1 MTPSPKLTLDH
12 LHHRY
17 GERYKWLLLL
27 TVMVGMMASIV
38 SSTIV
43 NVAVPAMSRYFI
55 IGQERAQW
63 ISAGF
68 MVSMTLSLSLTPWL
82 LHTYRMRRTYMAAV
96 LLLMCG
102 GIAGGVSANFTLMI
116 CARVAEGI
124 AAGVMQTIPSVVILR
139 MFHPSEQGRAMGIF
153 GFGVVLTPAIGPTVG
168 GLLVELFGWRSIF
181 FVVVPFCLIA
191 LALSRYFLP
200 HAEME
205 PANRKALDWRGL
217 LLLSFATLC
226 LLNGLVQLHQMNSV
240 WPVLLL
246 AGGVLGLAAFVWYEL
261 RCAEPLL
268 HLRLFRQRQF
278 AMGAIVAFIYGIGL
292 FGSTYLLPIFLQT
305 ALAYSASSAGFV
317 LLPAGLAMAICMPIA
332 GRLADKLQPSRLV
345 VSGVLM
351 MTLSLALMV
360 SVNQHSPYVALLI
373 WVALGRIGLS
383 LILPALSIGTVR
395 GLDTSE
401 IPQAT
406 SMSSFMRQLGGVIGI
421 SLVGIGLESRL
432 TAHGSDL
439 ISSGSIDPNRLAA
452 FDEIFVFLA
461 IVCFCAAFAAWF
473 MKPVRHRHHRE
484 SA

>member
-1 MTPSPKLTLDH
+1 MTPSPRLTLDH

-17 GERYKWLLLL
+17 GDRYKWLLLL

-43 NVAVPAMSRYFI
+43 NVAIPAMSRYFV

-82 LHTYRMRRTYMAAV
+82 LRTYGMRRTYMSSV

-102 GIAGGVSANFTLMI
+102 GIVGGLSGNFTLMI

-139 MFHPSEQGRAMGIF
+139 MFQPHEQGRAMGIF

-168 GLLVELFGWRSIF
+168 GLLVEFFGWRSIF

-191 LALSRYFLP
+191 LALSRRFLP
-200 HAEME
+200 HAAME
-205 PANRKALDWRGL
+205 PAGRVALDWRGL
-217 LLLSFATLC
+217 LWLSAATLC
-226 LLNGLVQLHQMNSV
+226 LLNGLVQVHNLDLA
-240 WPVLLL
+240 LLL
-246 AGGVLGLAAFVWYEL
+246 LGLGFAGMASFIWYEL
-261 RCAEPLL
+261 RQAEPLL
-268 HLRLFRQRQF
+268 QLRLFLQPQF

-305 ALAYSASSAGFV
+305 ALGYSASGAGFV

-332 GRLADKLQPSRLV
+332 GRLADKLQASRLV
-345 VSGVLM
+345 VTGVLM
-351 MTLSLALMV
+351 MTASLALMV
-360 SVNQHSPYVALLI
+360 SVNEHSPYIALLL
-373 WVALGRIGLS
+373 WVAVGRIGLS

-395 GLDTSE
+395 GLEPTE

-406 SMSSFMRQLGGVIGI
+406 SMSSLMRQLGGVIGI
-421 SLVGIGLESRL
+421 SLVGIALESRL
-432 TAHGSDL
+432 RAHGVDL
-439 ISSGSIDPNRLAA
+439 VSSGGIDPNRLAA

-461 IVCFCAAFAAWF
+461 VICFTAAIAAWF
-473 MKPVRHRHHRE
+473 MKPVKHRHRQTV
-484 SA
+484 

>member
-1 MTPSPKLTLDH
+1 MTPSPLLTLDH

-43 NVAVPAMSRYFI
+43 NVAVPAMSRYFF

-68 MVSMTLSLSLTPWL
+68 MVAMTLALSLTPWL
-82 LHTYRMRRTYMAAV
+82 LHAYGMRRTYMSSV

-102 GIAGGVSANFTLMI
+102 GIVGGLSGNFTLMI
-116 CARVAEGI
+116 CARVAEGV

-139 MFHPSEQGRAMGIF
+139 MFHPHEQGRAMGLF

-168 GLLVELFGWRSIF
+168 GLLVEFFGWRSIF

-191 LALSRYFLP
+191 LALSRRFLP
-200 HAEME
+200 HAMME
-205 PANRKALDWRGL
+205 PATRTALDWRGL
-217 LLLSFATLC
+217 LWLSTATLC
-226 LLNGLVQLHQMNSV
+226 LLNGLVQLHQINSALP
-240 WPVLLL
+240 WLLL
-246 AGGVLGLAAFVWYEL
+246 AAGFLGLGSFAWYEL
-261 RCAEPLL
+261 RLAAPLL
-268 HLRLFRQRQF
+268 QLRLFRQPQF

-305 ALAYSASSAGFV
+305 ALGYSASGAGFV

-332 GRLADKLQPSRLV
+332 GRLADKFPPSRLV
-345 VSGVLM
+345 VCGVLL
-351 MTLSLALMV
+351 MTISLALMV
-360 SVNQHSPYVALLI
+360 SVNEHSPYFALLL

-395 GLDTSE
+395 GLKPAE

-421 SLVGIGLESRL
+421 SLVGIALESRL
-432 TAHGSDL
+432 RAHGVELASPGPVD
-439 ISSGSIDPNRLAA
+439 SNRLAA

-461 IVCFCAAFAAWF
+461 IVSFTAVFAAWL
-473 MKPVRHRHHRE
+473 MKPPRHRTP

>member
-1 MTPSPKLTLDH
+1 MSPSPLLTLDH

-43 NVAVPAMSRYFI
+43 NVAVPAMSRYFF

-68 MVSMTLSLSLTPWL
+68 MVAMTLALSLTPWL
-82 LHTYRMRRTYMAAV
+82 LHTYGMRRTYMSAV
-96 LLLMCG
+96 VLLMCG
-102 GIAGGVSANFTLMI
+102 GIVGGVSGNFTIMI

-139 MFHPSEQGRAMGIF
+139 MFQPHEQGRAMGIF

-168 GLLVELFGWRSIF
+168 GLLIEFFGWRSIF

-191 LALSRYFLP
+191 LYLSRRFLP
-200 HAEME
+200 HATLE
-205 PANRKALDWRGL
+205 PAGRKALDWRGL
-217 LLLSFATLC
+217 LWLSAATLC
-226 LLNGLVQLHQMNSV
+226 LLNGLVQLHQLGSAV
-240 WPVLLL
+240 PWVLLG
-246 AGGVLGLAAFVWYEL
+246 AGFAGLASFAWYEL
-261 RCAEPLL
+261 HHAEPLL
-268 HLRLFRQRQF
+268 HLRLFRQPQF

-305 ALAYSASSAGFV
+305 ALGYSASGAGFV

-332 GRLADKLQPSRLV
+332 GRMADKLPPSRLV

-360 SVNQHSPYVALLI
+360 SVNQHSPYFALLL

-395 GLDTSE
+395 GLEPSE
-401 IPQAT
+401 ISQAT

-421 SLVGIGLESRL
+421 SLVGIALETRL
-432 TAHGSDL
+432 KAHGADL
-439 ISSGSIDPNRLAA
+439 VSSSSVDPNRLAA

-461 IVCFCAAFAAWF
+461 VVSFCATFAAWF
-473 MKPVRHRHHRE
+473 MKPVRHVHRQPG
-484 SA
+484 